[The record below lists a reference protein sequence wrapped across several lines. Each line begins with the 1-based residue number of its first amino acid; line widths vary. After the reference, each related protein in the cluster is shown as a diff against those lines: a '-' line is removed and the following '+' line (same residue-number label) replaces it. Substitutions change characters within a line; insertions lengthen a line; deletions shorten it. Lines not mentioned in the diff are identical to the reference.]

1 MKDHRLPTIDVPKFP
16 LPQAVQ
22 EALLEAEQRL
32 AHRPKLSMLFRNC
45 FPNTLETTTRLLD
58 DGTTFVLTGDIPAM
72 WLRDSVEQVI
82 HYVPFAKA
90 DKELQRILEGVI
102 KRHMFYIQIDP
113 YANAF
118 NETANDWH
126 WNATDETTTSPWVW
140 ERKFELDSM
149 CFSFRL
155 AYHYWKETGRTGI
168 FDEAFKDALISMLD
182 VWRIEQQHAELSAY
196 RFQRH
201 NGIMI
206 DTLRKQGLGM
216 PVNNVG
222 LIWSGFR
229 PSDDACDFH
238 FNIPSNM
245 FAVVTLRHMQEIAR
259 YVYRDEHLVTRMAQM
274 EEEIQHAIELYGMIN
289 HQKYGRMYVFETDG
303 YGNHILMDDA
313 GTPNLMSAPYI
324 GYCAP
329 DDPAYLNTRAFILSE
344 DNPYYYKGE
353 KLSGI
358 GSPHTP
364 PDYVWH
370 LAYSMQGL
378 TAVNPDEILRMI
390 EIMESTDADTGFM
403 HEGFHKDDPSIFTR
417 DWFAW
422 SNSQFAQLVWKAL
435 QLDLL
440 DAK

>member
-1 MKDHRLPTIDVPKFP
+1 MKEHRLPTIEINKFP

-22 EALLEAEQRL
+22 QVMKDASERL
-32 AHRPKLSMLFRNC
+32 AHRPKLRQLFQNC
-45 FPNTLETTTRLLD
+45 FPNTLETTTKLLD

-82 HYVPFAKA
+82 HYVPFAKEDA
-90 DKELQRILEGVI
+90 ELGRILEGLI
-102 KRHMFYIQIDP
+102 HRHMFYIQIDP

-118 NETANDWH
+118 NESANDWH
-126 WNATDETTTSPWVW
+126 WNATDETDSSPWVW

-155 AYHYWKETGRTGI
+155 AYLYWKETGRTGI
-168 FDEAFKDALISMLD
+168 FDEAFRTSLLKMLD
-182 VWRIEQQHAELSAY
+182 VWQIEQEHKEQSTY

-206 DTLRKQGLGM
+206 DTLRKNGLGM

-245 FAVVTLRHMQEIAR
+245 FAAVTLRQLQEIAQ
-259 YVYRDEHLVTRMAQM
+259 YVYRDSNLVARMSAM
-274 EEEIQHAIELYGMIN
+274 EEEIRHAIELYGIID
-289 HQKYGRMYVFETDG
+289 HSKYGKMYAFETDG
-303 YGNHILMDDA
+303 FGNHLLMDDA
-313 GTPNLMSAPYI
+313 GTPSLMSAPYL

-329 DDPAYLNTRAFILSE
+329 DDPIYLNTRKFALSE
-344 DNPYYYKGE
+344 DNPYFFKGE

-358 GSPHTP
+358 GSPHTSAGF
-364 PDYVWH
+364 VWH
-370 LAYSMQGL
+370 LAYTMQGL
-378 TAVNPDEILRMI
+378 TAVDPQEILEMI
-390 EIMESTDADTGFM
+390 EICESTDAGTGFM
-403 HEGFHKDDPSIFTR
+403 HEGFDVHDPTNFTR
-417 DWFAW
+417 EWFAW

-435 QLDLL
+435 ELGLL
-440 DAK
+440 P

>member
-1 MKDHRLPTIDVPKFP
+1 MKAHRLPQIDMPELK
-16 LPQAVQ
+16 LPSSIVKAM
-22 EALLEAEQRL
+22 EDAEKRL
-32 AHRPKLSMLFRNC
+32 AHRPKLSRLFRNC
-45 FPNTLETTTRLLD
+45 FPNTLETTTKLME

-82 HYVPFAKA
+82 HYVPFAKEDA
-90 DKELQRILEGVI
+90 ELQRILEGVI
-102 KRHMFYIQIDP
+102 KRHMFYIGIDP

-126 WNATDETTTSPWVW
+126 WNSADETESSPWVW

-168 FDEAFKDALISMLD
+168 FDEHFKASLLAMLN
-182 VWRIEQQHAELSAY
+182 VWQIEQQHAELSTY

-206 DTLRKQGLGM
+206 DTLRRQGRGM
-216 PVNNVG
+216 PVNETG
-222 LIWSGFR
+222 MIWSGFR

-245 FAVVTLRHMQEIAR
+245 FAAVTLRDIGEIVR
-259 YVYRDEHLVTRMAQM
+259 YVYRDEKLAARMAAM
-274 EEEIQHAIELYGMIN
+274 EEEIRHAIELYGIVE
-289 HQKYGRMYVFETDG
+289 HPKYGRMYAFETDG
-303 YGNHILMDDA
+303 FGNHVLMDDA
-313 GTPNLMSAPYI
+313 GTPSLMSAPYI
-324 GYCAP
+324 GFA
-329 DDPAYLNTRAFILSE
+329 DASDPVYLNTRAFILSE

-353 KLSGI
+353 NLSGI

-364 PDYVWH
+364 PDIVWH

-378 TAVNPDEILRMI
+378 TAADPDEIREMI
-390 EIMESTDADTGFM
+390 DIMEATDADTGFM
-403 HEGFHKDDPSIFTR
+403 HEGFHKDDPANFTR

-422 SNSQFAQLVWKAL
+422 SNSQFAHLVWKAL
-435 QLDLL
+435 QHGII
-440 DAK
+440 

>member
-1 MKDHRLPTIDVPKFP
+1 MKEHRLPTIEINKFP

-22 EALLEAEQRL
+22 QVLKDASERL
-32 AHRPKLSMLFRNC
+32 AHRPKLRQLFQNC
-45 FPNTLETTTRLLD
+45 FPNTLETTTKLLD

-82 HYVPFAKA
+82 HYVPFAKE
-90 DKELQRILEGVI
+90 DTELQRILEGLI
-102 KRHMFYIQIDP
+102 RRHMFYIQIDP

-118 NETANDWH
+118 NEFANDWH
-126 WNATDETTTSPWVW
+126 WNATDETDSSPWVW

-155 AYHYWKETGRTGI
+155 AYLYWKETGRTGI
-168 FDEAFKDALISMLD
+168 FDEVFRTSLLKMLN
-182 VWRIEQQHAELSAY
+182 VWQIEQEHKEQSTY

-206 DTLRKQGLGM
+206 DTLRKNGLGM

-245 FAVVTLRHMQEIAR
+245 FAAVTLRQLQEIAQ
-259 YVYRDEHLVTRMAQM
+259 YVYRDSKLVARMSAM
-274 EEEIQHAIELYGMIN
+274 EEEIRHAIELYGIID
-289 HQKYGRMYVFETDG
+289 HSKYGKMYAFETDG
-303 YGNHILMDDA
+303 FGNHLLMDDA
-313 GTPNLMSAPYI
+313 GTPSLMSAPYL

-329 DDPAYLNTRAFILSE
+329 DDPIYLNTRKFALSE
-344 DNPYYYKGE
+344 DNPYFFKGE

-358 GSPHTP
+358 GSPHTRTGF
-364 PDYVWH
+364 VWH
-370 LAYSMQGL
+370 LAYTMQGL
-378 TAVNPDEILRMI
+378 TAVDPQEMLEMI
-390 EIMESTDADTGFM
+390 EICELTDAGTGFM
-403 HEGFHKDDPSIFTR
+403 HEGFDVNDSTQFTR
-417 DWFAW
+417 EWFAW

-435 QLDLL
+435 ESGILP
-440 DAK
+440 

>member
-1 MKDHRLPTIDVPKFP
+1 MKEHRLPQIDIPHLP
-16 LPQAVQ
+16 LPQAVE
-22 EALLEAEQRL
+22 EAIAEAERRL
-32 AHRPKLSMLFRNC
+32 AHRPKLSRLFRNC
-45 FPNTLETTTRLLD
+45 FPNTLETTTKLLE

-82 HYVPFAKA
+82 HYVPFARE
-90 DKELQRILEGVI
+90 DEQLQRILEGVI
-102 KRHMFYIQIDP
+102 KRHMFYIGIDP

-126 WNATDETTTSPWVW
+126 WNASDETEMSPWVW

-155 AYHYWKETGRTGI
+155 AYHYWKKTKRTTI
-168 FDEAFKDALISMLD
+168 FDDSFKTALKSMLN
-182 VWRIEQQHAELSAY
+182 VWQIEQQHAERSGY

-206 DTLRKQGLGM
+206 DTLRKQGRGM
-216 PVNNVG
+216 PVNDTG
-222 LIWSGFR
+222 MIWSGFR

-238 FNIPSNM
+238 FSIPSNM
-245 FAVVTLRHMQEIAR
+245 LAVVTLRQMQEVVR
-259 YVYRDEHLVTRMAQM
+259 DVYRDESLTAAMAAM
-274 EEEIQHAIELYGMIN
+274 EEEIEHAIALYGIVD
-289 HQKYGRMYVFETDG
+289 HPKHGRIYAFETDG
-303 YGNHILMDDA
+303 FGNHVLMDDA
-313 GTPNLMSAPYI
+313 GTPSLLSIPYI
-324 GYCAP
+324 GYAAA
-329 DDPAYLNTRAFILSE
+329 DDPIYTNTRAFIFSE

-353 KLSGI
+353 RISGI

-364 PDYVWH
+364 PDYVWP

-378 TAVNPDEILRMI
+378 TASDDKEMLQMI
-390 EIMESTDADTGFM
+390 ELLEATDADTGYM
-403 HEGFHKDDPSIFTR
+403 HEAFHKDDPTRFTR

-435 QLDLL
+435 QKGLL
-440 DAK
+440 DKS

>member
-1 MKDHRLPTIDVPKFP
+1 MKEHRLPTIEIKKFP

-22 EALLEAEQRL
+22 QVMKDTSERL
-32 AHRPKLSMLFRNC
+32 ADRPKLRQLFQNC
-45 FPNTLETTTRLLD
+45 FPNTLETTTKLLD

-82 HYVPFAKA
+82 HYVPFAKEDA
-90 DKELQRILEGVI
+90 ELRRILEGLI
-102 KRHMFYIQIDP
+102 RRHMFYIQIDP

-118 NETANDWH
+118 NESANDWH
-126 WNATDETTTSPWVW
+126 WNATDVTDSSPWVW

-155 AYHYWKETGRTGI
+155 AYLYWKETGRTGI
-168 FDEAFKDALISMLD
+168 FDEAFRTSLLKMLN
-182 VWRIEQQHAELSAY
+182 VWQIEQEHKEQSTY

-206 DTLRKQGLGM
+206 DTLRKNGLGM

-245 FAVVTLRHMQEIAR
+245 FAAVTLRQLQEIAQ
-259 YVYRDEHLVTRMAQM
+259 YVYRDSNLVARMSAM
-274 EEEIQHAIELYGMIN
+274 EEEIRHAIELYGIID
-289 HQKYGRMYVFETDG
+289 HSKYGKMYAFETDG
-303 YGNHILMDDA
+303 FGNHLLMDDA
-313 GTPNLMSAPYI
+313 GTPSLMSAPYL

-329 DDPAYLNTRAFILSE
+329 DDPVYLNTRKFTLSE
-344 DNPYYYKGE
+344 DNPYFFKGE

-358 GSPHTP
+358 GSPHTSAGF
-364 PDYVWH
+364 VWH
-370 LAYSMQGL
+370 LAYTMQGL
-378 TAVNPDEILRMI
+378 TAVDPQEILEMI
-390 EIMESTDADTGFM
+390 EICESTDAGTGFM
-403 HEGFHKDDPSIFTR
+403 HEGFDVNDPTNFTR
-417 DWFAW
+417 EWFAW

-435 QLDLL
+435 ESGILP
-440 DAK
+440 

>member
-1 MKDHRLPTIDVPKFP
+1 MKEHRLPTIEIKKFP

-22 EALLEAEQRL
+22 QVMKDTSERL
-32 AHRPKLSMLFRNC
+32 ADRPKLRQLFQNC
-45 FPNTLETTTRLLD
+45 FPNTLETTTKLLD
-58 DGTTFVLTGDIPAM
+58 DGTTFLLTGDIPAM

-82 HYVPFAKA
+82 HYVPFAKEDA
-90 DKELQRILEGVI
+90 ELRRILEGLI
-102 KRHMFYIQIDP
+102 RRHMFYIQIDP

-118 NETANDWH
+118 NESANDWH
-126 WNATDETTTSPWVW
+126 WNATDVTDSSPWVW

-155 AYHYWKETGRTGI
+155 AYLYWKETGRTGI
-168 FDEAFKDALISMLD
+168 FDEAFRTSLLKMLN
-182 VWRIEQQHAELSAY
+182 VWQIEQEHKEQSTY

-206 DTLRKQGLGM
+206 DTLRKNGLGM

-245 FAVVTLRHMQEIAR
+245 FAAVTLRQLQEIAQ
-259 YVYRDEHLVTRMAQM
+259 YVYRDSNLVARMSAV
-274 EEEIQHAIELYGMIN
+274 EEEIRHAIELYGIID
-289 HQKYGRMYVFETDG
+289 HSKYGKMYAFETDG
-303 YGNHILMDDA
+303 FGNHLLMDDA
-313 GTPNLMSAPYI
+313 GTPSLMSAPYL

-329 DDPAYLNTRAFILSE
+329 DDPVYLNTRKFALSE
-344 DNPYYYKGE
+344 DNPYFFKGE

-358 GSPHTP
+358 GSPHTSAGF
-364 PDYVWH
+364 VWH
-370 LAYSMQGL
+370 LAYTMQGL
-378 TAVNPDEILRMI
+378 TAVDPQEILEMI
-390 EIMESTDADTGFM
+390 EICESTDAGTGFM
-403 HEGFHKDDPSIFTR
+403 HEGFDVNDPTSFTR
-417 DWFAW
+417 EWFAW

-435 QLDLL
+435 ESGILP
-440 DAK
+440 

>member
-1 MKDHRLPTIDVPKFP
+1 MKEHRLPTIDVPKLT
-16 LPQAVQ
+16 LPRAIQ
-22 EALLEAEQRL
+22 EAMQEADQRL
-32 AHRPKLSMLFRNC
+32 AHRPKLKQLFRNC
-45 FPNTLETTTRLLD
+45 FPNTLETTTKLLE

-82 HYVPFAKA
+82 QYVPFAKQ
-90 DKELQRILEGVI
+90 DEDLQRILEGVI

-126 WNATDETTTSPWVW
+126 WNTTDETETSPWVW

-155 AYHYWKETGRTGI
+155 AYHYWKETGRTSI
-168 FDEAFKDALISMLD
+168 FDENFKKALNCMLN
-182 VWRIEQQHAELSAY
+182 VWVIEQEHATLSEY

-206 DTLRKQGLGM
+206 DTLRKKGLGM
-216 PVNNVG
+216 PVNDIG
-222 LIWSGFR
+222 MIWSGFR

-245 FAVVTLRHMQEIAR
+245 FAVVTLRQMQEVAR
-259 YVYRDEHLVTRMAQM
+259 YVYRDESLVATMARL
-274 EEEIQHAIELYGMIN
+274 EEEIQHAIELYGIID
-289 HQKYGRMYVFETDG
+289 HPKYGRMYVFETDG

-313 GTPNLMSAPYI
+313 GTPSLMSAPYL
-324 GYCAP
+324 GYVDAN
-329 DDPAYLNTRAFILSE
+329 DPVYLNTRAFILSE
-344 DNPYYYKGE
+344 DNPYYYKGD
-353 KLSGI
+353 KISGI

-370 LAYSMQGL
+370 LAFSMQGL
-378 TAVNPDEILRMI
+378 TAVDSTEILQMI
-390 EIMESTDADTGFM
+390 DLMEATDAGTGYM
-403 HEGFHKDDPSIFTR
+403 HEGFHKDDPSVFTR

-435 QLDLL
+435 QLGLL
-440 DAK
+440 DPK